1 MRTIFQ
7 EKKISKVLILL
18 SKRPAGCHR
27 RVHLKGSEQQKD
39 SCVSS
44 ELLHISQDSAASLFF
59 GHA

>member
-7 EKKISKVLILL
+7 EKKISK
-18 SKRPAGCHR
+18 RPAGYR

>member
-1 MRTIFQ
+1 MPHNFPG
-7 EKKISKVLILL
+7 KKNFKTAS
-18 SKRPAGCHR
+18 GYR